1 MMGYWKYEYKSNLW
15 TNCVGEGHN
24 PVVVA
29 VAGSGITIYCSE
41 CKKVWRV
48 ATAGKLWSV
57 LESDLSLVDDCIWK
71 SKVLELMADR

>member
-1 MMGYWKYEYKSNLW
+1 MAWKYEYKSNLW
-15 TNCVGEGHN
+15 SECMEKGHN
-24 PVVVA
+24 PVA
-29 VAGSGITIYCSE
+29 VAFGGSGITLYCSE

-57 LESDLSLVDDCIWK
+57 LESDLSAVEECRWK